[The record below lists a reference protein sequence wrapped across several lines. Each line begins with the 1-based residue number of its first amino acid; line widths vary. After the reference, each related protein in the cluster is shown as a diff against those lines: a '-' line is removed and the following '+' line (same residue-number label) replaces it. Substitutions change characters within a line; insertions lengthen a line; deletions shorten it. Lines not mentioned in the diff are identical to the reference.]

1 MGRFEVRVVGG
12 ILLIAAGI
20 LVLLQNLGILGG
32 GLALLWALLFGTGGA
47 VFLYVFLTD
56 RAAWWW
62 AVIPGFALLSIGAI
76 IALDQL
82 APRIGGSWGGVLV
95 LGSIALAFWVIYITN
110 RENWWAVIPG
120 GVLLT
125 TALITGLSSAFEGVE
140 MGGVFLMGLGLT
152 FGLLSL
158 VRTPEGRMKWA
169 LIPAAVLL
177 IIGLTITAATA
188 SLLNYLWPVALILV
202 GLYVI
207 ARVLLP
213 RRGE

>member
-32 GLALLWALLFGTGGA
+32 GLALLWALLFGAGGA

-56 RAAWWW
+56 RAGWWW

-76 IALDQL
+76 IALDRL
-82 APRIGGSWGGVLV
+82 APRIGGNWDGVLV
-95 LGSIALAFWVIYITN
+95 LGSIALAFWVIYLTN

-125 TALITGLSSAFEGVE
+125 TALITGLSAFAGIET
-140 MGGVFLMGLGLT
+140 GGVFLMGLGLT

-158 VRTPEGRMKWA
+158 IRTPEGRMKWA

-177 IIGLTITAATA
+177 IIGMLVTAATV

-213 RRGE
+213 RRDE